1 MHSAAE
7 RNRTLVCLAILNQEL
22 QHFDW
27 TGVRNR
33 VVFAFIFLNEI
44 GKYVE
49 IAVRSAAAPLVCNE
63 FINNTCGFVQFA
75 LRSDR
80 TQWKTANQLIILVAN
95 HTLHITAASLA
106 PL

>member
-7 RNRTLVCLAILNQEL
+7 RNRTLVRLAVLNEEL

-33 VVFAFIFLNEI
+33 MVFAFIFLNEI

-49 IAVRSAAAPLVCNE
+49 IVVRTGAALLVRN
-63 FINNTCGFVQFA
+63 
-75 LRSDR
+75 
-80 TQWKTANQLIILVAN
+80 
-95 HTLHITAASLA
+95 
-106 PL
+106 